1 MKRIILA
8 SIALLSLVAQA
19 QDGTV
24 KDPSKEAPKH
34 ANLNGTNKFTAKD
47 GEGLF
52 KTVCAECHMPTGLGG
67 TAASSGYPALAKN
80 EKLAASAYPVM
91 MVMNGH
97 GAMPS
102 FKGQMDDGQVA
113 AVVIYVRTHF
123 GNNYA
128 DAVSLDE
135 VKQVRDAK

>member
-1 MKRIILA
+1 MVKGERC
-8 SIALLSLVAQA
+8 QA

-24 KDPSKEAPKH
+24 KDPSKEGPRH
-34 ANLNGTNKFTAKD
+34 ANLTGGNKFTVKD

-52 KTVCAECHMPTGLGG
+52 KTVCAECHMPTGTGG

-80 EKLAASAYPVM
+80 EKLAVSAYPVM

-102 FKGQMDDGQVA
+102 FKSQMDDTQIA
-113 AVVIYVRTHF
+113 AVVTYVRTHL
-123 GNNYA
+123 GNSYA
-128 DAVSLDE
+128 DPVPLDE
-135 VKQVRDAK
+135 VKQVREAK